1 MPRKPCKSHQFR
13 RRRTPQ
19 RCLNKD
25 SDLGRAVLAAG
36 NPASR
41 SPARRRK
48 PSAGNN
54 RSLKPCKP
62 HQIRKQRK
70 PRRCVNKDGP
80 AGKSA
85 LRYMMRAAPAP
96 VIPPHPISPQEEA
109 DELKEIEE
117 SEQLS
122 NAVDQ
127 LVYSPPQVDMHQEYI
142 DLSMEAVE
150 EYGPEILYADGGSGI
165 ILLGVLGEGAFGKV
179 YAAQSDRHPIPFAL
193 KVQVNAHAPVLANEI
208 RMGRKFQEAG
218 LTPAILFFKKWRF
231 MRDRVSVI
239 GMDIVTAGG
248 MLDDILKN
256 PLPIPFLERIYGVIQ
271 QMIKTMCEKNFVH
284 GDFHWGNIGFMKDNN
299 RSPQSLSLNDDIF
312 GDGTNVR
319 LAVIDFGWSSTSKCN
334 PQLELLQLIRT
345 IPLSDIDKSNA
356 DYLFFRLK
364 HDYDENSIGG
374 GEVTTPEQANRKF
387 FQLHKKYER
396 NVFLKAVTP
405 Q

>member
-1 MPRKPCKSHQFR
+1 
-13 RRRTPQ
+13 
-19 RCLNKD
+19 
-25 SDLGRAVLAAG
+25 
-36 NPASR
+36 
-41 SPARRRK
+41 
-48 PSAGNN
+48 
-54 RSLKPCKP
+54 
-62 HQIRKQRK
+62 
-70 PRRCVNKDGP
+70 
-80 AGKSA
+80 
-85 LRYMMRAAPAP
+85 
-96 VIPPHPISPQEEA
+96 
-109 DELKEIEE
+109 
-117 SEQLS
+117 
-122 NAVDQ
+122 
-127 LVYSPPQVDMHQEYI
+127 
-142 DLSMEAVE
+142 
-150 EYGPEILYADGGSGI
+150 
-165 ILLGVLGEGAFGKV
+165 
-179 YAAQSDRHPIPFAL
+179 
-193 KVQVNAHAPVLANEI
+193 
-208 RMGRKFQEAG
+208 
-218 LTPAILFFKKWRF
+218 
-231 MRDRVSVI
+231 
-239 GMDIVTAGG
+239 